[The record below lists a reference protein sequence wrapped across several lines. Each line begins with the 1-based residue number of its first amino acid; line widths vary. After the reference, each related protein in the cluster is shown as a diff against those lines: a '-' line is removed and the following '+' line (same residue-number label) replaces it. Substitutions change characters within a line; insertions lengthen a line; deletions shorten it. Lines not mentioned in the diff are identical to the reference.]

1 MIVSKFVNFTNL
13 TRHWGGQ
20 HSVTPNFALIGGDD

>member
-1 MIVSKFVNFTNL
+1 MIVSIANFVNL